1 MCVGIVGVRK
11 SAGIVVV
18 QKFARVG
25 VLPCVRSVRVQA
37 NRRACVQANRRAGG
51 ECVCRLIAVR
61 ACRLIA
67 VRSESACAG

>member
-37 NRRACVQANRRAGG
+37 NRRAGG

>member
-37 NRRACVQANRRAGG
+37 NR
-51 ECVCRLIAVR
+51 VCRLIAVR
-61 ACRLIA
+61 A
-67 VRSESACAG
+67 ESACAG